1 MELIISVFNQVLY
14 YPLFNALIAIYNFL
28 PLKDLGLAIIILTV
42 LIRLILYPL
51 SKKSIQSQKAI
62 SKLQPKIKEI
72 QKKFKK
78 KDEQAKEMMAL
89 YKKYKVNPMAGC
101 LPILAQFPVLIALY
115 RVFFTGLDPERL
127 NGLYSFVQR
136 PETLNFIFLGLI
148 DLSQRS
154 IILALIAGALQFIQ
168 AKMITPKKD
177 TSQKGSKA
185 GGIDFSSM
193 MGQQMVYFMPIIT
206 IFIALNLPAALPLYW
221 IVITLFGIIQQY
233 YTKINLGGES
243 KENYGQQGDPQKDNN

>member
-1 MELIISVFNQVLY
+1 MEVIISVFNQFLY
-14 YPLFNALIAIYNFL
+14 FPLFNALIAIYSFL
-28 PLKDLGLAIIILTV
+28 PIKDLGLAIIILTV

-78 KDEQAKEMMAL
+78 KDEQAKEMMLL
-89 YKKYKVNPMAGC
+89 YQKYKVNPMAGC
-101 LPILAQFPVLIALY
+101 LPILIQFPVLIALY
-115 RVFFTGLDPERL
+115 RVFFTGLDPNQL
-127 NGLYSFVQR
+127 NNLYSFVQR

-154 IILALIAGALQFIQ
+154 IILAVIAGALQFIQ
-168 AKMITPKKD
+168 AKMIVPKKD
-177 TSQKGSKA
+177 TGKNKS
-185 GGIDFSSM
+185 GGFDFSSA

-206 IFIALNLPAALPLYW
+206 VFIALNLPAALPLYW
-221 IVITLFGIIQQY
+221 IVITLFGIFQQY
-233 YTKINLGGES
+233 YTKINTEGQNRKEQDYGE
-243 KENYGQQGDPQKDNN
+243 QGSH